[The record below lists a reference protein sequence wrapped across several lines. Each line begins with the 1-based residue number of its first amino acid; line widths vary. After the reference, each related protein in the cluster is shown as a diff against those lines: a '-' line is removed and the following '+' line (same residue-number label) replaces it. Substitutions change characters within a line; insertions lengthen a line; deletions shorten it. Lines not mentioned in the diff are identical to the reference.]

1 MLSKLAP
8 RFGIVQGRLIQS
20 PPGHLQWFPQ
30 DFWESEFFLAKSLNI
45 DYIELISERFHNPS
59 NPIWI
64 DEGLEKIKELAEINN
79 LTLHAL
85 CNDYI
90 IEKPLSKST
99 EALTQSLE
107 LIERCGKLGCKKFIL
122 PLFESSELNYSNF
135 KEFVAPLRTLA
146 DHAQKH
152 ELLLCLETIFNAEE
166 LMTVLEYINH
176 VAVGVVYDTGN
187 RVAFGH
193 DLAGDIRKLGN
204 RISHV
209 HIKDKNQA
217 NENVLLGTG
226 LVDFSKVFKALS
238 DIEYYGPYT
247 FETNR
252 GSNALRTA
260 KYNIDF
266 VNFFISEAA
275 AP

>member
-1 MLSKLAP
+1 MLSNIEP

-20 PPGHLQWFPQ
+20 PSGQLQWFPQ
-30 DFWESEFFLAKSLNI
+30 DFWESEFFLAKSLSI

-59 NPIWI
+59 NPIWT
-64 DEGLEKIKELAEINN
+64 DEGLDKIKKLAEFNN

-90 IEKPLSKST
+90 IENSLSKST
-99 EALTQSLE
+99 EALSQSLE
-107 LIERCGKLGCKKFIL
+107 LVERCAKLGCKKFIL
-122 PLFESSELNYSNF
+122 PLFENSEMNFSNF
-135 KEFVAPLRTLA
+135 KEFASPLRKLA
-146 DHAQKH
+146 DHAHKH
-152 ELLLCLETIFNAEE
+152 QLLLCLETIFKAEE
-166 LMTVLEYINH
+166 LMTVLEYLNH
-176 VAVGVVYDTGN
+176 PAVGVVYDTGN

-193 DLAGDIRKLGN
+193 DLASEIRKLGN

-238 DIEYYGPYT
+238 DIEYDGPYT

-260 KYNIDF
+260 KYNINF
-266 VNFFISEAA
+266 VSFFISEAVT
-275 AP
+275 P